1 MTLKARLRTVF
12 MCAALELRVPSGVLC
27 WREGGAA

>member
-1 MTLKARLRTVF
+1 MTPERWRQVNEVF
-12 MCAALELRVPSGVLC
+12 HAALC